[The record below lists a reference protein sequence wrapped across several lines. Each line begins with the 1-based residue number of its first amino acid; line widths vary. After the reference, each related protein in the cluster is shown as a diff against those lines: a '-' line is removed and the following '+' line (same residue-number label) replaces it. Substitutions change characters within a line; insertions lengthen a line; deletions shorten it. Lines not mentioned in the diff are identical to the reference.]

1 MTHRH
6 HYSFFQAQ
14 LQAHSSLIASDI
26 LDLLEKHYPKE
37 YSGLEAKDREQLIS
51 FLNKLVG
58 MIGENVVEKGN
69 SIQRA
74 TDLGESMG
82 EAVSKREGVLSD
94 YIEKLSLYKEAIW
107 TFVENQTRGRNES
120 FKQLMEIVNRI
131 DTLFN
136 YIVHGFTMA
145 FSKADQ
151 RKVNDYEEKYL
162 KLSTPI
168 VPIMDHVAI
177 LPIIGEID
185 EKRAN
190 VIIEETLREANELDI
205 DWLVIDLS
213 GVYQVDDL
221 FMSHLEKLLTSLEIL
236 GLKPILTGMR
246 PDLSMRAV
254 QMGLVSK
261 TKEDVITKATL
272 KQAVAMLYHQTSK
285 PKQA

>member
-1 MTHRH
+1 MTHPH

-37 YSGLEAKDREQLIS
+37 YSGLEDKDREQLIS

-58 MIGENVVEKGN
+58 MIGENVVEKGD

-74 TDLGESMG
+74 TDLGESIG

-120 FKQLMEIVNRI
+120 FKQLMEIVSRI

-261 TKEDVITKATL
+261 TKKDVITKATL
-272 KQAVAMLYHQTSK
+272 KQAVTMLYDQTKLHS
-285 PKQA
+285 

>member
-1 MTHRH
+1 MTHSH
-6 HYSFFQAQ
+6 YYSFFQEQ
-14 LQAHSSLIASDI
+14 LQTHSSTIASSI
-26 LDLLEKHYPKE
+26 LELLEKHYPKE
-37 YSGLEAKDREQLIS
+37 YSGLAENDQKDMLS
-51 FLNKLVG
+51 FLEKVVT
-58 MIGENVVEKGN
+58 MIGNNIVEKED
-69 SIQRA
+69 STQKA
-74 TDLGESMG
+74 TDLGENIG
-82 EAVSKREGVLSD
+82 EAVAKRQGILSD
-94 YIEKLSLYKEAIW
+94 YISKLSLYKEAIW
-107 TFVENQTRGRNES
+107 TFVEGQMQGRNES
-120 FKQLMEIVNRI
+120 FKELMDIVNRI

-136 YIVHGFTMA
+136 YMVHGFTLA
-145 FSKADQ
+145 FSKVEQ
-151 RKVNDYEEKYL
+151 RKLHDYEEKYL

-213 GVYQVDDL
+213 GVYHVDDL

-236 GLKPILTGMR
+236 GLKPVLTGMR

-272 KQAVAMLYHQTSK
+272 KQAVAMLYDQTAQRS
-285 PKQA
+285 

>member
-1 MTHRH
+1 MTHSH

-14 LQAHSSLIASDI
+14 LQAHSSVIASDI
-26 LDLLEKHYPKE
+26 LHLLEKQYPKE
-37 YSGLEAKDREQLIS
+37 YSGLADKDREELIS
-51 FLNKLVG
+51 FINKLVS
-58 MIGENVVEKGN
+58 MIGENVIEKGD

-74 TDLGESMG
+74 TDLGESIG
-82 EAVSKREGVLSD
+82 ETVSKREGVLSD

-107 TFVENQTRGRNES
+107 TFVENQTRERNES
-120 FKQLMEIVNRI
+120 FKQLMEIVSRI

-145 FSKADQ
+145 FSKAEQ
-151 RKVNDYEEKYL
+151 RRVNDYEEKYL

-190 VIIEETLREANELDI
+190 VIIEETLRKANDLDI

-213 GVYQVDDL
+213 GVYKVDDL
-221 FMSHLEKLLTSLEIL
+221 FMSHLDKLLTSLKIL

-261 TKEDVITKATL
+261 TKEDVSTKATL
-272 KQAVAMLYHQTSK
+272 KQAVAMLYNENS
-285 PKQA
+285 KQA

>member
-1 MTHRH
+1 MTQSNY
-6 HYSFFQAQ
+6 YSFFQAQ
-14 LQAHSSLIASDI
+14 LQAHSSSVASDI
-26 LDLLEKHYPKE
+26 LNLLEKHYPKE
-37 YSGLEAKDREQLIS
+37 YGGLEDKEHEELIS
-51 FLNKLVG
+51 FLNKLVN
-58 MIGENVVEKGN
+58 MIGENIVEKGD

-74 TDLGESMG
+74 TDLGERIG
-82 EAVSKREGVLSD
+82 EIVSQREGVLSD
-94 YIEKLSLYKEAIW
+94 YIAKLSLYKEAIW

-120 FKQLMEIVNRI
+120 FKQLMDIVNRI
-131 DTLFN
+131 DLLFN
-136 YIVHGFTMA
+136 YIVHGFTLA

-190 VIIEETLREANELDI
+190 VIIEETLRESNELDI

-261 TKEDVITKATL
+261 TKEDVTTKATL
-272 KQAVAMLYHQTSK
+272 KQAVAMLYDQTTK
-285 PKQA
+285 